1 MAASST
7 VSPSLVELQASYEA
21 LTAKNLK
28 LDLTRGKPSPAQL
41 DLSNPLLD
49 IDLSNDHTSSEGAD
63 VRNYGGTDGLPELRE
78 IFGEL
83 LGIPV
88 PQLLALGNAS
98 LNVMH
103 DVIVHALLHGVPGT
117 TVPWRDEQISFLC
130 PVPGYDRHFAITEAM
145 GIRMIPVPYLEGGRL
160 DLATIAEHLKD
171 PSVRGM
177 WLVPMYANPGGQ
189 TVSLEEARALVSL
202 PAAAR
207 DFRIFW
213 DNAYAVHHLTDAE
226 PEALDVLGLA
236 AAAGNPDRPLVFA
249 STSKITLA
257 GAGISFF
264 GASPANISWY
274 KLHASVQT
282 IGPDKVNQLRHARF
296 LGSSDGV
303 RAQMRQHRALL
314 EPKFA
319 LVERVLTERLT
330 GHGRWTSP
338 SGGYFVTLTAP
349 PGTATRAVELAAAA
363 GISVT
368 PAGAAFPYT
377 DDPDDAVIR
386 IAPSFPSQD
395 ELETAISALCDCV
408 LLAEAE
414 LAAKPSASR

>member
-1 MAASST
+1 MAASTTS
-7 VSPSLVELQASYEA
+7 SPSLSELQASYAA
-21 LTAKNLK
+21 LQARKLH

-41 DLSNPLLD
+41 DLSNTLLD
-49 IDLSNDHTSSEGAD
+49 LPLAHDHTSSEGTD
-63 VRNYGGTDGLPELRE
+63 VRNYGGADGLPELRA

-98 LNVMH
+98 LNLMH

-117 TVPWRDEQISFLC
+117 TMPWRDEQISFLC

-145 GIRMIPVPYLEGGRL
+145 GIRMIPLPYLEGGRL
-160 DLATIAEHLKD
+160 DLDAIGAHLQD

-189 TVSLEEARALVSL
+189 TVTIAEAQALASL
-202 PAAAR
+202 PSAAP

-213 DNAYAVHHLTDAE
+213 DNAYAVHHLTEVE
-226 PEALDVLGLA
+226 PEAIDILGIA

-249 STSKITLA
+249 STSKITVA
-257 GAGISFF
+257 GAGVSFF
-264 GASPANISWY
+264 GASPANIAWY
-274 KLHASVQT
+274 RLHASVQT
-282 IGPDKVNQLRHARF
+282 IGPDKINQLRHARF
-296 LGSSDGV
+296 FGSADGV
-303 RAQMRQHRALL
+303 RAQMRAHRSLL

-330 GHGRWTSP
+330 GHGSWTAP
-338 SGGYFVTLTAP
+338 LGGYFVTLTAP
-349 PGTATRAVELAAAA
+349 PGTATRAVELAKAA
-363 GISVT
+363 GIAVT
-368 PAGAAFPYT
+368 PAGAAFPYSN
-377 DDPDDAVIR
+377 DPDDAVIR
-386 IAPSFPSQD
+386 IAPSFPSLD

-414 LAAKPSASR
+414 LAVAG